1 MPKHHL
7 HRRTT
12 TPKPPRTAT
21 PTRNKHP
28 IDGRKSGR
36 RDLKIDNDPNR
47 GKQENSSGE
56 RWGSGDV
63 ERWTHTPLA
72 GAATWEKRESLDV
85 REGGGAAAAEE
96 P

>member
-12 TPKPPRTAT
+12 TPKPPRTST
-21 PTRNKHP
+21 PTRNKHL

-36 RDLKIDNDPNR
+36 RDLKIDNDPNK

-63 ERWTHTPLA
+63 ER
-72 GAATWEKRESLDV
+72 
-85 REGGGAAAAEE
+85 
-96 P
+96 